1 MRLALIKDPEIRQ
14 RITVPYSTDIDRAGM
29 AAASKAA
36 GADPDAVTAPDA
48 PGAAAPP
55 PAADDGGDTSL

>member
-1 MRLALIKDPEIRQ
+1 
-14 RITVPYSTDIDRAGM
+14 M